1 MSGETTERPF
11 SRTILGA
18 ISAICFTL
26 FGAGLVLW
34 MQTVTIGALQA
45 YTFMVIMT
53 AVFLLSMLAAA
64 RSGRYSASSYGWKQ
78 WTAVVI
84 PILLLVRITAFFGS
98 GADSFEDPIGFVSGL
113 LDLTAIILA
122 FVLALTWVS
131 GMRVARNI
139 EFLHP
144 QRSEIPPSMRS
155 PQYYEWLDSRGRYID
170 RAAAIGELT
179 HLAAIGGGILIG
191 FTAFS
196 VAIGA
201 EQRDAVLVQTSLTI
215 MVLYYLS
222 VLLLLSY
229 ANLIR
234 RTSQWSLELASQ
246 APGLTGTWIRSAF
259 VLLIVALVVA
269 MFIPAIDT
277 DAFVNIGLLIIEGM
291 IWFTRIVLVA
301 GILVLGFF
309 ARIFEFFRPTSDE
322 KPPPEPEPP
331 PQLDNPTIS
340 ALDLTEVLAALV
352 VLVIGGLAIYWV
364 TGIVRRNVH
373 NIQVERAGSS
383 LLGHIYLILRAV
395 LDSVIEMLR
404 WSRTVGQAIGE
415 QIKGLAFRRASNEA
429 RTPASGIQR
438 TDMTVQQHIHQIYAA
453 VVTEASSLGI
463 HRKPGATPAE
473 YEETLAL
480 RCQGET
486 AALQKLTEL
495 YVFARYSSKHLHPHA
510 LQQARQTQ
518 TDVLDALRSR
528 ND

>member
-18 ISAICFTL
+18 ISATCFTL

-34 MQTVTIGALQA
+34 MQTVTIGALHA
-45 YTFMVIMT
+45 YTFMAIMT
-53 AVFLLSMLAAA
+53 AVFLLSMVVAA

-98 GADSFEDPIGFVSGL
+98 GTDSFEDPIRFLSGL
-113 LDLTAIILA
+113 LDLTALYLA
-122 FVLALTWVS
+122 LVLALTWGS

-144 QRSEIPPSMRS
+144 QQSEIPPSIRS

-201 EQRDAVLVQTSLTI
+201 EQRNAGLVQTSLTI

-259 VLLIVALVVA
+259 VLLIVALVLA
-269 MFIPAIDT
+269 MFVPAIDT
-277 DAFVNIGLLIIEGM
+277 DAFVNIGHLIIEGM
-291 IWFTRIVLVA
+291 IWIARIILVT
-301 GILVLGFF
+301 GIIVLGFF
-309 ARIFEFFRPTSDE
+309 ARIFEFFRPTSDG
-322 KPPPEPEPP
+322 KPPPEPAP
-331 PQLDNPTIS
+331 PQPDNPTTTS

-364 TGIVRRNVH
+364 TGIVRRNFH
-373 NIQVERAGSS
+373 NIQVEKAGNS
-383 LLGHIYLILRAV
+383 LLGHIYLIFRAV
-395 LDSVIEMLR
+395 LDSVVGMLR
-404 WSRTVGQAIGE
+404 WSRTVGRVIGE
-415 QIKGLAFRRASNEA
+415 QIKVLAFRRASIEA
-429 RTPASGIQR
+429 RTPEPGRHRSDI
-438 TDMTVQQHIHQIYAA
+438 TLHQHIHQIYAA

-480 RCQGET
+480 RCQGAT

-495 YVFARYSSKHLHPHA
+495 YVFARYSSKHLRPHA
-510 LQQARQTQ
+510 LKEARQTQ